1 MNSISSRQQ
10 QHLAQ
15 KLAAY
20 NANLSL
26 VNQKQIDQLG
36 EMLQM
41 FGKFCHS
48 PEMQPLFD
56 DEDCEKIMAAEDV
69 ICAAFRAAKAK
80 QDLLAYPGAKL
91 VTERV

>member
-1 MNSISSRQQ
+1 
-10 QHLAQ
+10 
-15 KLAAY
+15 
-20 NANLSL
+20 
-26 VNQKQIDQLG
+26 
-36 EMLQM
+36 
-41 FGKFCHS
+41 
-48 PEMQPLFD
+48 MQPLFD